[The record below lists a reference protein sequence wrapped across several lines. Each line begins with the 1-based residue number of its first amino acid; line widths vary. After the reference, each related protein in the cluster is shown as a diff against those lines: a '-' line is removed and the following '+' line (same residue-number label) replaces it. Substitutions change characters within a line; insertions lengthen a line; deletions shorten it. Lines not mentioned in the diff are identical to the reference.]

1 MNLQS
6 PHNNT
11 RPPGEEPSTARPKH
25 AEHQEADSK
34 SAADAVELSAK
45 ATATTEAEAAATL
58 AKRAK
63 AETIGRYV
71 AMFAMPLIMVG
82 MMMLGYLGTM
92 HAPAPN
98 NMPIAVVGTSAQSNQ
113 FIGALVASNPEAV
126 AIRMVDSPEDARQLV
141 IDREVSGAV
150 TIGDGTATVFTASA
164 AGSSQASVVK
174 TMLAPQVLAQ
184 GLTLE
189 TQDLVPLPSTDI
201 AGLGAMFMATALVMA
216 GYLPFSM
223 VLSNS
228 PELLRFR
235 RAIPLLAGWAALV
248 AAIVWAVTG
257 PILGVVEGHT
267 LPVLGIAWLGVF
279 AIGSVQLLLTRF
291 LGPMATIAAML
302 LLTVLGM
309 PASNMSMSVHTM
321 PSFYS
326 FLHTFLPTPAIGEA
340 MRSVLYFDGVGVWPH
355 LLVLIIGAVAALLI
369 TLGVDALKRRRKP
382 NATGPKPTIPSL
394 HGGPRP
400 KSKFGRYGALL
411 LFPLGMVVM
420 MISAMLGAMSSP
432 APSDMPIAIV
442 GTSVAQAQQAV
453 DGLDEQMPG
462 MFDLRALDS
471 AEDAMDQ
478 VQGRTVT
485 AAFILPSAENPT
497 ATLMTNQAGGS
508 SAQQVV
514 VGVFSQV
521 AAAQKVE
528 LVHNELAP
536 LHSNDT
542 MGSVSMYLAMGWML
556 AGFMIIIVGSNAAPS
571 SRPLRRL
578 VPIVA
583 AWAAFISAI
592 LWVIAGPITGSVDGH
607 FWQLWSVGAIAVF
620 CVAMFSA
627 VIERLIGMLSIIPV
641 IGILMLIGVPASGG
655 GLSVYMEPAMFRVLH
670 EILPMPAGVE
680 AVRSILYFGG
690 DTVAHH
696 LLTFGIWGVG
706 SLVLLAIIDAIK
718 PPRTELHP
726 IDDEPARPAP
736 ETDLPTSD
744 DSADIAP
751 DSELD
756 SSKELASV

>member
-1 MNLQS
+1 MSKKS
-6 PHNNT
+6 PKHT
-11 RPPGEEPSTARPKH
+11 AHPPGEDSPS
-25 AEHQEADSK
+25 
-34 SAADAVELSAK
+34 AVGLSP
-45 ATATTEAEAAATL
+45 EDVAAAAAEVAA

-63 AETIGRYV
+63 IEPIARYV
-71 AMFAMPLIMVG
+71 MMFLMPLAMVG
-82 MMMLGYLGTM
+82 MMMAGYLGTM
-92 HAPAPN
+92 HAPSPN
-98 NMPIAVVGTSAQSNQ
+98 DMPIAVVGSSAQTNE
-113 FIGALVASNPEAV
+113 FIGALVSTNPDAV
-126 AIRMVDSPEDARQLV
+126 AIRMVDSAADARQLV

-150 TIGDGTATVFTASA
+150 SIADGAATVFTASA
-164 AGSSQASVVK
+164 AGSSQATVVK
-174 TMLAPQVLAQ
+174 AMLAPQILAQ
-184 GLTLE
+184 GLTLQAE
-189 TQDLVPLPSTDI
+189 DLVPLPSTDI

-235 RAIPLLAGWAALV
+235 RAIPLLAAWAALV
-248 AAIVWAVTG
+248 AAIVWTVTG
-257 PILGVVEGHT
+257 PILGVVQGHT
-267 LPVLGIAWLGVF
+267 LPILGIAWLGVF

-291 LGPMATIAAML
+291 LGPMATLAAML
-302 LLTVLGM
+302 FLTVLGM

-326 FLHTFLPTPAIGEA
+326 FLHSFLPTPAIGEA
-340 MRSVLYFDGVGVWPH
+340 MRSVLYFDGAGVWPH
-355 LLVLIIGAVAALLI
+355 LVVLIIGGVAALLI
-369 TLGVDALKRRRKP
+369 TLGVDAIKRRRKP

-400 KSKFGRYGALL
+400 KNRFWRYGALL

-432 APSDMPIAIV
+432 APADMPIAIV
-442 GTSVAQAQQAV
+442 GSSVTQAQQAV
-453 DGLDEQMPG
+453 NGLDEKMPG
-462 MFDLRALDS
+462 LFDLRALDS
-471 AEDAMDQ
+471 VAEANAQ

-485 AAFILPSAENPT
+485 AAFIIPSAENPV
-497 ATLMTNQAGGS
+497 ATLVTNQAGGS

-514 VGVFSQV
+514 TNVFGQM

-528 LVHNELAP
+528 LVQNELAP

-542 MGSVSMYLAMGWML
+542 MGSVSLYLAMGWML
-556 AGFMIIIVGSNAAPS
+556 AGFMIIIVGASAAPA

-583 AWAAFISAI
+583 AWSVFISAV
-592 LWVIAGPITGSVDGH
+592 LWLIAAPITGSVDGH
-607 FWQLWSVGAIAVF
+607 FFQLWGVGAIAVF

-655 GLSVYMEPAMFRVLH
+655 GLSVYMEPEIFRVLH
-670 EILPMPAGVE
+670 GILPMPAGVE

-690 DTVAHH
+690 DIVAHQ

-706 SLVLLAIIDAIK
+706 SLILLVIIDAIK
-718 PPRTELHP
+718 PPRTVLHP
-726 IDDEPARPAP
+726 IDDEPAQPAP
-736 ETDLPTSD
+736 LKNAPGS
-744 DSADIAP
+744 DSAPASEAASGSTC
-751 DSELD
+751 DSDTDAASEVALTPN
-756 SSKELASV
+756 SEPEKEFTTV

>member
-1 MNLQS
+1 MSKRS
-6 PHNNT
+6 PQPT
-11 RPPGEEPSTARPKH
+11 TKPPGEGAPEN
-25 AEHQEADSK
+25 
-34 SAADAVELSAK
+34 DAVELAPTAAAADAAK
-45 ATATTEAEAAATL
+45 AEAAAAV

-82 MMMLGYLGTM
+82 MMITGYLGTM
-92 HAPAPN
+92 HAPTPN
-98 NMPIAVVGTSAQSNQ
+98 NMPIAIVGTSAQANQ
-113 FIGALVASNPEAV
+113 FIGALVASNPDAV
-126 AIRMVDSPEDARQLV
+126 AIRMVGSADDARQLV

-150 TIGDGTATVFTASA
+150 DITDGTATIYTASA

-174 TMLAPQVLAQ
+174 AMLVPQVLAE
-184 GLTLE
+184 GLTLQA
-189 TQDLVPLPSTDI
+189 QDLVPLPPTDI

-223 VLSNS
+223 ALSNS

-248 AAIVWAVTG
+248 AGIVWAVTG
-257 PILGVVEGHT
+257 PILGVIEGNT

-279 AIGSVQLLLTRF
+279 SIGSVQLLLTRF

-321 PSFYS
+321 PSFYT
-326 FLHTFLPTPAIGEA
+326 FLHSFLPTPAIGEA
-340 MRSVLYFDGVGVWPH
+340 MRSVLYFDGAGVWPH
-355 LLVLIIGAVAALLI
+355 LMVLIIGGVLALLL

-400 KSKFGRYGALL
+400 KSRFWRYGALL
-411 LFPLGMVVM
+411 LFPLGMVIM
-420 MISAMLGAMSSP
+420 MNSAMLGAMSSP
-432 APSDMPIAIV
+432 APKDMPIAVV
-442 GTSVAQAQQAV
+442 GSTIAQAQQAV
-453 DGLDEQMPG
+453 DGLNEKMPG
-462 MFDLRALDS
+462 LFDLRALDS
-471 AEDAMDQ
+471 VEEANTQ

-485 AAFILPSAENPT
+485 AAFILPSAAKPV
-497 ATLMTNQAGGS
+497 ATLVTNQAGGS

-514 VGVFSQV
+514 STVFGQI

-528 LVHNELAP
+528 LVKHELAP

-556 AGFMIIIVGSNAAPS
+556 AGFMIIIVGSSAAPA

-583 AWAAFISAI
+583 AWSVFISAV
-592 LWVIAGPITGSVDGH
+592 LWLIAAPITGSVDGH
-607 FWQLWSVGAIAVF
+607 FWQLWGVGAIAVF

-655 GLSVYMEPAMFRVLH
+655 GLSVYMEPAIFRVLH
-670 EILPMPAGVE
+670 DILPMPAAVE

-696 LLTFGIWGVG
+696 LLTFGIWGIG
-706 SLVLLAIIDAIK
+706 SLILLAIIDAIK

-726 IDDEPARPAP
+726 IDDEPAVSGPTPSSASEPEPGSTSGSAP
-736 ETDLPTSD
+736 EP
-744 DSADIAP
+744 A
-751 DSELD
+751 
-756 SSKELASV
+756 KELASV

>member
-1 MNLQS
+1 MSRKS
-6 PHNNT
+6 PQQAAL
-11 RPPGEEPSTARPKH
+11 PPGG
-25 AEHQEADSK
+25 DSPTVDIL
-34 SAADAVELSAK
+34 SDEDAA
-45 ATATTEAEAAATL
+45 AAAT

-82 MMMLGYLGTM
+82 MMMVGYLGTM

-98 NMPIAVVGTSAQSNQ
+98 KMPIAVVGTSAQANQ
-113 FIGALVASNPEAV
+113 FIGALVAGDPDAV
-126 AIRMVDSPEDARQLV
+126 AIRMVDSVDDARQLV

-150 TIGDGTATVFTASA
+150 DIADGTATVFTASA
-164 AGSSQASVVK
+164 AGSSQATVVK
-174 TMLAPQVLAQ
+174 AMLAPQVLAE
-184 GLTLE
+184 GLTLQSE
-189 TQDLVPLPSTDI
+189 ELVPLPSTDA
-201 AGLGAMFMATALVMA
+201 AGLGAMFLATALVMA

-235 RAIPLLAGWAALV
+235 RAIPLLAGWSALV
-248 AAIVWAVTG
+248 AAIVWTVTG
-257 PILGVVEGHT
+257 PILGVIEGHT

-321 PSFYS
+321 PGFYN
-326 FLHTFLPTPAIGEA
+326 FLHSFLPTPAIGEA
-340 MRSVLYFDGVGVWPH
+340 MRSVLYFDGAGVWPH
-355 LLVLIIGAVAALLI
+355 LLVLIVGGVVALLV
-369 TLGVDALKRRRKP
+369 TLGVDALRRRRKP
-382 NATGPKPTIPSL
+382 DATGPKPTIPSL

-400 KSKFGRYGALL
+400 KSRFWRYGALL

-420 MISAMLGAMSSP
+420 MISSMLGAMSSP
-432 APSDMPIAIV
+432 IPQDMPIAIV
-442 GTSVAQAQQAV
+442 GTSVAQAEQAA
-453 DGLDEQMPG
+453 DGLNEQMPG
-462 MFDLRALDS
+462 LFDLRALDS
-471 AEDAMDQ
+471 VGDAKTQ
-478 VQGRTVT
+478 VQERTVT
-485 AAFILPSAENPT
+485 AAFVLPSAENPV
-497 ATLMTNQAGGS
+497 ATLLTNQAGGS
-508 SAQQVV
+508 SAQQAA

-528 LVHNELAP
+528 LVTEELAP

-542 MGSVSMYLAMGWML
+542 MGSVSMYLSMGWML
-556 AGFMIIIVGSNAAPS
+556 AGFMIVIVGASAAPA
-571 SRPLRRL
+571 SRPLRKL

-583 AWAAFISAI
+583 AWSVFISAV
-592 LWVIAGPITGSVDGH
+592 LWLIAGPVTGSVDGH
-607 FWQLWSVGAIAVF
+607 FWQLWGVGAIAVF
-620 CVAMFSA
+620 CVAMFAA

-670 EILPMPAGVE
+670 DFLPMPAAVE
-680 AVRSILYFGG
+680 SVRSILYFGG

-696 LLTFGIWGVG
+696 LLTFGIWGVV

-726 IDDEPARPAP
+726 IDDEPVQPEPAVGIP
-736 ETDLPTSD
+736 EDGSD
-744 DSADIAP
+744 AVP
-751 DSELD
+751 GSEPA
-756 SSKELASV
+756 KELAPV